1 MTGSTGALLLSG
13 LLAACVTRSAYDQL
27 NQQLSSEIAQGQ
39 VHVTRL
45 QGAIKVTVN
54 SELLFP

>member
-27 NQQLSSEIAQGQ
+27 NQQLSSEIARVSSTSPGF
-39 VHVTRL
+39 R
-45 QGAIKVTVN
+45 
-54 SELLFP
+54 ER